1 MHPVCSIRLILA
13 VALTSGAACGARAQ
27 GLFAGQRAGQLRD
40 DNAIKLPLHW
50 CPAGEF
56 IMGSPAHEP
65 GRDDDEEPH
74 KVTLTRGF
82 WLGETEVTQDQWKAV
97 MGLTL
102 RDQARKM
109 LGDTRTYHMGGQDVT
124 LRQHSN
130 ATGPDEVA
138 SVAAAEAPSVP
149 IYYVSWDEA
158 MEFCRKLTTSERAA
172 KRLPRD
178 AIYSLP
184 SESQWEYACRA
195 GTKTTTYAGDML
207 VLGENNAPV
216 LNDIA
221 WYGGNCGVGYKGR
234 GWSINFPNQAS
245 PGKVG
250 GPRRVGQKNANPWQ
264 LRDMLGN
271 LYEWVE
277 DWSGYY
283 PRRDV
288 IDPCGPAT
296 GEKKLFRGGAWK
308 HLATMSR
315 AARRFEEIPTIRL
328 NYIGFR
334 VALRLQDA
342 ESVFKK

>member
-1 MHPVCSIRLILA
+1 MKRIIALILA
-13 VALTSGAACGARAQ
+13 WGVAGSVHAQ
-27 GLFAGQRAGQLRD
+27 GLYAGQRPGQLRD
-40 DNAIKLPLHW
+40 DNALKMPLRW
-50 CPAGEF
+50 CPPGEF
-56 IMGSPAHEP
+56 IMGSPPGEP
-65 GRDDDEEPH
+65 GRDEDETQH

-82 WLGETEVTQDQWKAV
+82 WLGETEVTQAQWREL
-97 MGLTL
+97 MGETL

-109 LGDTRTYHMGGQDVT
+109 IDDPRLYRMGGKDVT
-124 LRQHSN
+124 MRQASN
-130 ATGPDEVA
+130 AIAGKEIE
-138 SVAAAEAPSVP
+138 SVCAAEAPNVP
-149 IYYVSWDEA
+149 IYYVSWEDA
-158 MEFCRKLTTSERAA
+158 MAFCRKLTDRERAA

-195 GTKTTTYAGDML
+195 RTTTTTYAGDMI

-221 WYGGNCGVGYKGR
+221 WYGGNCSVGYKGR
-234 GWSINFPNQAS
+234 GWTTNFPNQAF

-250 GPRRVGQKNANPWQ
+250 GPRRVGQKQPNAWQ

-283 PRRDV
+283 PQRDV
-288 IDPCGPAT
+288 IDPRGPDK

-315 AARRFEEIPTIRL
+315 AARRFEDIPTIRL

-342 ESVFKK
+342 ERVLR

>member
-1 MHPVCSIRLILA
+1 MKRIIALILA
-13 VALTSGAACGARAQ
+13 LGVAGSVRAQ
-27 GLFAGQRAGQLRD
+27 GLYAGQRPGQLRD
-40 DNAIKLPLHW
+40 DNALKMPLRW
-50 CPAGEF
+50 CPPGEF
-56 IMGSPAHEP
+56 IMGSPPGEP
-65 GRDDDEEPH
+65 GRDEDETQH

-82 WLGETEVTQDQWKAV
+82 WLGETEVTQAQWREL
-97 MGLTL
+97 MGETL

-109 LGDTRTYHMGGQDVT
+109 IDDPRLYRMGGKDVT
-124 LRQHSN
+124 MRQASN
-130 ATGPDEVA
+130 AIAGKEIE
-138 SVAAAEAPSVP
+138 SVCAAEAPNVP
-149 IYYVSWDEA
+149 IYYVSWEDA
-158 MEFCRKLTTSERAA
+158 MAFCRKLTDRERAA

-195 GTKTTTYAGDML
+195 RTTTTTYAGDMI

-221 WYGGNCGVGYKGR
+221 WYGGNCSVGYKGR
-234 GWSINFPNQAS
+234 GWTTNFPNQAF

-250 GPRRVGQKNANPWQ
+250 GPRRVGQKQPNAWQ

-283 PRRDV
+283 PQRDV
-288 IDPCGPAT
+288 IDPRGPDK

-315 AARRFEEIPTIRL
+315 AARRFEDIPTIRL

-342 ESVFKK
+342 ERVLR

>member
-1 MHPVCSIRLILA
+1 MKRIIALIMALG
-13 VALTSGAACGARAQ
+13 VAGGVHAQ
-27 GLFAGQRAGQLRD
+27 GLYAGQRAGQLRD
-40 DNAIKLPLHW
+40 DNALRMPLRW
-50 CPAGEF
+50 CPPGEF
-56 IMGSPAHEP
+56 IMGSPPGEP
-65 GRDDDEEPH
+65 GRDDDETQH

-82 WLGETEVTQDQWKAV
+82 WLGETEVTQAQWSEL
-97 MGLTL
+97 MGETL

-109 LGDTRTYHMGGQDVT
+109 IDDPQLYRMGGKDVT
-124 LRQHSN
+124 MRQASN
-130 ATGPDEVA
+130 AIAGKEIE
-138 SVAAAEAPSVP
+138 SVCAAEAPNVP
-149 IYYVSWDEA
+149 IYYVSWEDA
-158 MEFCRKLTTSERAA
+158 MEFCRKLTEKERAA

-184 SESQWEYACRA
+184 TESQWEYACRA
-195 GTKTTTYAGDML
+195 RTTRTTYAGDM
-207 VLGENNAPV
+207 VVRGENNAPV

-221 WYGGNCGVGYKGR
+221 WYGGNCSVGYKGR
-234 GWSINFPNQAS
+234 GWTTNFPNQAF

-250 GPRRVGQKNANPWQ
+250 GPRRVGQKQPNAWQ

-283 PRRDV
+283 PQRDV
-288 IDPCGPAT
+288 LDPRGPDK

-315 AARRFEEIPTIRL
+315 AARRFEDMPTIRL

-342 ESVFKK
+342 ERAVR